1 MKSYAPDSAKVIRDG
16 KLEKI
21 NARDL
26 VPGDLIEISV
36 GDKIPADSRLIEIIG
51 TGLRVDQ
58 AILTGE
64 SVSVQKY
71 SDKIVKKESAVVKQ
85 DQVNLLF
92 SGTTVTMGRARAVV
106 VLTGA
111 QTAIGEIQKHLSEVE
126 EQKTPLKQR
135 LDDFGDQLAK
145 VISVICV
152 LVWIVNIRH
161 FSDPE
166 HGGLLR
172 GAIYYLKIAVA
183 LAVAAIPEGLAVI
196 ITTCLALGTRK
207 MAKKNAIVRSLS
219 SVETLGCTSV
229 ICSDKTGTLTTN
241 EMAVNKIYLE
251 SNKNGRVELFYFY
264 VENNEFN
271 VTGTSYSPFDGKVE
285 NLIKSERLNLFSA
298 ICSHCNNS
306 TLTISTSGKY
316 GKVGESTEAALKVLV
331 EKIGEPVDEKFER
344 IATLE
349 FDRDRKSMSVIVKEK
364 KSGKLFL
371 FVKGAPETI
380 LMRSKE
386 VDISY
391 YDKIKEYGRDA
402 LRVLCIAYKEL
413 ETEIP
418 LNLLTDPSKYSEIET
433 DLSPLGLVAMRD
445 PPRPEIHDSIAKCR
459 AAGIRVL
466 VLTGDNQ
473 MTAEAIC
480 DQIGLFED
488 VEKVDKSVS
497 MTGADFDEL
506 KDPLKALDNLR
517 LLSRVEPRHKSRL
530 VSLLQESGHVVAM
543 TGDGVN
549 DAPALK
555 RADIGIAMGS
565 GTDVARAA
573 SDIIL
578 IDDNFSTIVSAVQ
591 EGRSI
596 YDNTKQF
603 IRYLISSNIGEV
615 ACVLGTALVG
625 LPEVLSPVQL
635 LWVNLVTDGLPA
647 TALGFNPPSP
657 GSMNLKPRGKNEPLV
672 DGWLFVR
679 YLIIGTYV
687 GLATIGGFVWYLTT
701 SSRGPHLTWSSLNSL
716 TPESSII
723 ASTVALSVL
732 VVIEMANAL
741 NSLSENESLLCLG
754 PQNNPILLAAIGL
767 SLFLHYLI
775 IYVPGLA
782 RIFGVAPLNKEEWL
796 AVIGISL
803 PVILIDEILKF
814 VTRNTR
820 KSSEKKKQE

>member
-1 MKSYAPDSAKVIRDG
+1 M
-16 KLEKI
+16 
-21 NARDL
+21 

-36 GDKIPADSRLIEIIG
+36 GDKVPADSRIVEIIG
-51 TGLRVDQ
+51 AGLRVDQ

-71 SDKIVKKESAVVKQ
+71 VRAVMKPDCIVKQ
-85 DQVNLLF
+85 DQVNIVF
-92 SGTTVTMGRARAVV
+92 SGTTVTMGRARCVV
-106 VLTGA
+106 VLIGD
-111 QTAIGEIQKHLSEVE
+111 QTAIGEIQRNLGEVE
-126 EQKTPLKQR
+126 EQKTPLKKK
-135 LDDFGDQLAK
+135 LDEFGDQLAK
-145 VISVICV
+145 VISIICV

-161 FSDPE
+161 FSDAE
-166 HGGLLR
+166 HGGLMQ

-196 ITTCLALGTRK
+196 ITLCLALGTRK

-241 EMAVNKIYLE
+241 EMSVKSFFVANKEY
-251 SNKNGRVELFYFY
+251 S
-264 VENNEFN
+264 
-271 VTGTSYSPFDGKVE
+271 VTGTSYSPLDGKIEGLATAGDFEDVE
-285 NLIKSERLNLFSA
+285 MFSA
-298 ICSHCNNS
+298 ICDLCNDASLVCDGN
-306 TLTISTSGKY
+306 GKY

-331 EKIGEPVDEKFER
+331 EKVNKAVGSISKLKYNR

-349 FDRDRKSMSVIVKEK
+349 FDRDRKSMSVIVENAS
-364 KSGKLFL
+364 SGKFYL
-371 FVKGAPETI
+371 FVKGAPESI
-380 LMRSKE
+380 LSRSLGSLGDYKNYFTKVE
-386 VDISY
+386 
-391 YDKIKEYGRDA
+391 EYGREG
-402 LRVLCIAYKEL
+402 LRTLCIAYKEL
-413 ETEIP
+413 SSGGKVD
-418 LNLLTDPSKYSEIET
+418 NLDEPSEYVKIES
-433 DLSPLGLVAMRD
+433 DLIPLGLVAMRD
-445 PPRPEIHDSIAKCR
+445 PPRPEIYDSILKCR

-473 MTAEAIC
+473 QTAEAVC
-480 DQIGLFED
+480 EQIGLISGSD
-488 VEKVDKSVS
+488 DKGKEEIS
-497 MTGADFDEL
+497 MTGAQFDEL
-506 KDPLKALDNLR
+506 KDPKKVLQGLV
-517 LLSRVEPRHKSRL
+517 LLSRVEPRHKSKI

-555 RADIGIAMGS
+555 RSDIGIAMGS

-573 SDIIL
+573 ADIIL
-578 IDDNFSTIVSAVQ
+578 IDDNFATIVEAIK

-615 ACVLGTALVG
+615 ACVFGTAVLG

-657 GSMNLKPRGKNEPLV
+657 DSMRQGPRSRDESLV
-672 DGWLFVR
+672 GRWLFVR
-679 YLIIGTYV
+679 YMIIGMYV
-687 GLATIGGFVWYLTT
+687 GFATIGGYLWFVTAST
-701 SSRGPHLTWSSLNSL
+701 RGPHLTWSTINTISAD
-716 TPESSII
+716 SSVI

-741 NSLSENESLLCLG
+741 NSLSENESLFSLG
-754 PQNNPILLAAIGL
+754 PQNNLILLAAVSL

-775 IYVPGLA
+775 IYVPTLA
-782 RIFGVAPLNKEEWL
+782 TIFGVAPLNFEEWM
-796 AVIGISL
+796 AVIGLSV
-803 PVILIDEILKF
+803 PVIIIDEILKYL
-814 VTRNTR
+814 TRSNTN
-820 KSSEKKKQE
+820 KQCEVSHEKRND

>member
-1 MKSYAPDSAKVIRDG
+1 MKSYAPDSAKVIRNG

-21 NARDL
+21 NASDL

-36 GDKIPADSRLIEIIG
+36 GDKIPADARLIEIIG

-71 SDKIVKKESAVVKQ
+71 ADKIIKKDTAVKQ

-111 QTAIGEIQKHLSEVE
+111 HTAIGEIQKHLSDVE

-172 GAIYYLKIAVA
+172 GAIYYFKIAVA

-241 EMAVNKIYLE
+241 EMSVNKIYLD
-251 SNKNGRVELFYFY
+251 N
-264 VENNEFN
+264 NNEFN
-271 VTGTSYSPFDGKVE
+271 VTGTSYSPFDGKIE
-285 NLIKSERLNLFSA
+285 KLIKSERLNLFSA
-298 ICSHCNNS
+298 VCSHCNNS
-306 TLTISTSGKY
+306 TLTVSKGGKY

-331 EKIGEPVDEKFER
+331 EKIGESVDEKFEK

-364 KSGKLFL
+364 KTGKKFL

-380 LMRSKE
+380 LNRSKK
-386 VDISY
+386 VNGSY
-391 YDKIKEYGRDA
+391 YEKVKEYGKDA

-418 LNLLTDPSKYSEIET
+418 LNILSDPSKYAEIET
-433 DLSPLGLVAMRD
+433 GLIPLGLVAMRD
-445 PPRPEIHDSIAKCR
+445 PPRPEIRDSIEKCR

-480 DQIGLFED
+480 DQIGLFES

-497 MTGADFDEL
+497 MTGAEFDEL
-506 KDPLKALDNLR
+506 KDTSKIVDSLR

-530 VSLLQESGHVVAM
+530 VALLQESGHVVAM

-573 SDIIL
+573 SDIVL
-578 IDDNFSTIVSAVQ
+578 TDDNFSTIVSAVQ

-657 GSMNLKPRGKNEPLV
+657 GSMNQKPRGKNEPLV
-672 DGWLFVR
+672 DGWLFIR

-687 GLATIGGFVWYLTT
+687 GLATVGGFVWYLTKA
-701 SSRGPHLTWSSLNSL
+701 SRGPHLTWSTLNSL
-716 TPESSII
+716 SPEASII

-754 PQNNPILLAAIGL
+754 PHNNPILLAAIAL

-775 IYVPGLA
+775 IYIPGLA
-782 RIFGVAPLNKEEWL
+782 TIFGVAHLNKEEWL
-796 AVIGISL
+796 AVIGISV
-803 PVILIDEILKF
+803 PVILIDEVLKF
-814 VTRNTR
+814 ITRS
-820 KSSEKKKQE
+820 KSSNKEKIKQE

>member
-1 MKSYAPDSAKVIRDG
+1 MKSYAPDGAKVVRDG
-16 KLEKI
+16 KLISVE
-21 NARDL
+21 ARDL

-36 GDKIPADSRLIEIIG
+36 GDKIPADARIVEIIG
-51 TGLRVDQ
+51 AGLRVDQ

-71 SDKIVKKESAVVKQ
+71 IHAINKSSLVKQ
-85 DQVNLLF
+85 DQVNLVF
-92 SGTTVTMGRARAVV
+92 SGTTVTMGRGRAVV
-106 VLTGA
+106 VLTGDK
-111 QTAIGEIQKHLSEVE
+111 TAIGEIQRNLSEVE
-126 EQKTPLKQR
+126 EQKTPLKKK

-145 VISVICV
+145 VISVICI
-152 LVWIVNIRH
+152 LVWIVNMRH

-172 GAIYYLKIAVA
+172 GAVYYLKIAVA

-241 EMAVNKIYLE
+241 EMAVKFLFLDNNKEY
-251 SNKNGRVELFYFY
+251 S
-264 VENNEFN
+264 
-271 VTGTSYSPFDGKVE
+271 VTGTSYSPLDGKVE
-285 NLIKSERLNLFSA
+285 GLTRDIDGIQLFVA
-298 ICSHCNNS
+298 VCDLCNDAA
-306 TLTISTSGKY
+306 LTRKNGKY

-331 EKIGEPVDEKFER
+331 EKIGRSKSTTYRR

-349 FDRDRKSMSVIVKEK
+349 FDRDRKSMSVVVEEV
-364 KSGKLFL
+364 KSGKFFL
-371 FVKGAPETI
+371 FVKGAPESI
-380 LMRSKE
+380 LARSPGNHKRYNE
-386 VDISY
+386 KVE
-391 YDKIKEYGRDA
+391 EYGREA
-402 LRVLCIAYKEL
+402 LRTLCIAYKEL
-413 ETEIP
+413 PSGKIEH
-418 LNLLTDPSKYSEIET
+418 LDDPSEYAKIES
-433 DLSPLGLVAMRD
+433 DLVPLGLVAMRD
-445 PPRPEIHDSIAKCR
+445 PPRPEIQESIVKCR

-466 VLTGDNQ
+466 VLTGDNRQ
-473 MTAEAIC
+473 TAEAIC
-480 DQIGLFED
+480 QQIGLFSGDAEAN
-488 VEKVDKSVS
+488 VS
-497 MTGADFDEL
+497 MTGAQFDEL
-506 KDPLKALDNLR
+506 KDPRAVLDSLA
-517 LLSRVEPRHKSRL
+517 LLSRVEPRHKSKL
-530 VSLLQESGHVVAM
+530 VSLLQERGHVVAM

-573 SDIIL
+573 ADIVL
-578 IDDNFSTIVSAVQ
+578 TDDNFATIVEAIR

-615 ACVLGTALVG
+615 ACVLGTALLG

-657 GSMNLKPRGKNEPLV
+657 DSMRQGPRDKNEALV
-672 DGWLFVR
+672 GRWLFIR
-679 YLIIGTYV
+679 YMIIGSYV
-687 GLATIGGFVWYLTT
+687 GLATIGGFLWFVTAAT
-701 SSRGPHLTWSSLNSL
+701 RGPHLTWSTINAIQADSA
-716 TPESSII
+716 II

-741 NSLSENESLLCLG
+741 NSLSENESLLSLG
-754 PQNNPILLAAIGL
+754 PQNNLILVAAVAL

-775 IYVPGLA
+775 IYVPALA
-782 RIFGVAPLNKEEWL
+782 TIFGVAPLNLEEWL
-796 AVIGISL
+796 AVFGLSV
-803 PVILIDEILKF
+803 PVIFIDELLKLI
-814 VTRNTR
+814 TRAR
-820 KSSEKKKQE
+820 GDGHEQKSKIE

>member
-1 MKSYAPDSAKVIRDG
+1 VT
-16 KLEKI
+16 I
-21 NARDL
+21 N
-26 VPGDLIEISV
+26 SFH
-36 GDKIPADSRLIEIIG
+36 
-51 TGLRVDQ
+51 
-58 AILTGE
+58 
-64 SVSVQKY
+64 
-71 SDKIVKKESAVVKQ
+71 
-85 DQVNLLF
+85 LL
-92 SGTTVTMGRARAVV
+92 
-106 VLTGA
+106 
-111 QTAIGEIQKHLSEVE
+111 
-126 EQKTPLKQR
+126 
-135 LDDFGDQLAK
+135 
-145 VISVICV
+145 
-152 LVWIVNIRH
+152 
-161 FSDPE
+161 
-166 HGGLLR
+166 
-172 GAIYYLKIAVA
+172 
-183 LAVAAIPEGLAVI
+183 
-196 ITTCLALGTRK
+196 
-207 MAKKNAIVRSLS
+207 
-219 SVETLGCTSV
+219 
-229 ICSDKTGTLTTN
+229 
-241 EMAVNKIYLE
+241 
-251 SNKNGRVELFYFY
+251 
-264 VENNEFN
+264 ENNEFN

-285 NLIKSERLNLFSA
+285 KMVKSDSLSLFSA

-306 TLTISTSGKY
+306 TLTVSPGGKY

-331 EKIGEPVDEKFER
+331 EKIGESYAESFER

-364 KSGKLFL
+364 RTGKLFL

-380 LMRSKE
+380 FMRSKV
-386 VDISY
+386 VDPSY
-391 YDKIKEYGRDA
+391 HDKVKEYGRDA

-413 ETEIP
+413 EANFDF
-418 LNLLTDPSKYSEIET
+418 NLLLDPSKYAQIESK
-433 DLSPLGLVAMRD
+433 LNPLGLVAMRD
-445 PPRPEIHDSIAKCR
+445 PPRPEIRDSIEKCR

-480 DQIGLFED
+480 DQIGLFEN
-488 VEKVDKSVS
+488 VQKVDKSVS
-497 MTGADFDEL
+497 MTGAEFDEL
-506 KDPLKALDNLR
+506 SDPSKSLDSLR
-517 LLSRVEPRHKSRL
+517 LLSRVEPRHKSLL

-578 IDDNFSTIVSAVQ
+578 TDDNFSTIVSAVQ

-657 GSMNLKPRGKNEPLV
+657 GSMNQKPRGKNDPLV
-672 DGWLFVR
+672 DGWLFIR

-701 SSRGPHLTWSSLNSL
+701 ASRGPHLTWETLNYL
-716 TPESSII
+716 GPESSII

-754 PQNNPILLAAIGL
+754 PQNNPILLAAIAL

-775 IYVPGLA
+775 ISVPELA
-782 RIFGVAPLNKEEWL
+782 KIFGVAPLNKEEWF
-796 AVIGISL
+796 AVIGISV
-803 PVILIDEILKF
+803 PVILIDEVLKF
-814 VTRNTR
+814 ITRNSSSR
-820 KSSEKKKQE
+820 SSEKKKQD